1 MAGYRFGM
9 GYTTKNHN
17 ASAFGAV
24 SKPAKEKI
32 PSLCLDKCGHSK
44 YPFSLVQEIRS
55 KHETG
60 GYTYAELSR
69 AYGISKNVIL
79 LWCQYLQR
87 VHA

>member
-1 MAGYRFGM
+1 MYRYGS

-24 SKPAKEKI
+24 SKSSNQNI
-32 PSLCLDKCGHSK
+32 PGLRSEKCGHSK
-44 YPFSLVQEIRS
+44 HPFSLVQEIRR
-55 KHETG
+55 KREEG

-69 AYGISKNVIL
+69 AYGISKNVL
-79 LWCQYLQR
+79 QLWCNYMQR